1 MKKTKEK
8 LFENFEAAMNHCR
21 NMPIAV
27 FVILSTIFNY
37 LLGQNIAKTN
47 ELYSDISSYDKLE
60 FFNAL
65 IQLMVLW
72 IILRAF
78 NQVVGKINK
87 HWLLDYNYLKWITK
101 LTNSKLSS
109 ISTISTGA
117 ANNAINTISMCNK
130 GMVDCVMSIIPNII
144 PFIMLCHKEWQVA
157 GWIPTAIN
165 VGCLALFVLYSWK
178 AMNFLTY
185 KRQAKARSEI
195 STVTI
200 DCIKNSQTVKYFNKE
215 DWSIK
220 RQNDMQAKT
229 FGAQLGIPAM
239 MLNVIFYSIMW
250 IPTIAAVWLC
260 WEDKPT
266 VLYVIMMSYV
276 IDNIGGYI
284 SCIMES
290 MTEKKNQLE
299 ILGKLEADD
308 KNRLPIDESI
318 IIKSACFTYDK
329 DNTKASTFVIKDLEI
344 KRGHRYCVTGK
355 SGFGK
360 STLAKL
366 ITGTYAPTEG
376 NIPLVESVYMFAES
390 EMFNMSIADNI
401 TLGESYDE
409 KEILGMLDTFE
420 VSTSLDVF
428 KDSVGEN
435 GNKLSTGQK
444 QRINLCRT
452 LFYAR
457 RHPSSLI
464 VMDEVTAALDIKTS
478 LTCLRY
484 LTEEFKRLGITL
496 VYISNKTD
504 YLETELITDNIY
516 VHRNGNV
523 VTYDTKQ
530 DISPRTAMFYS
541 HRNDLVE
548 DSVVI
553 SKSYADS
560 LLPPVMTGFED

>member
-8 LFENFEAAMNHCR
+8 LFEKFEAAMNHCR
-21 NMPIAV
+21 NIPIAV

-47 ELYSDISSYDKLE
+47 ELYSDISSYNKLE

-72 IILRAF
+72 IILRTF

-109 ISTISTGA
+109 ISSISTGT
-117 ANNAINTISMCNK
+117 ANNAINTIAMCNK
-130 GMVDCVMSIIPNII
+130 GIVDCVMSIIPNII

-165 VGCLALFVLYSWK
+165 IGCIGLFVLYSWK

-220 RQNDMQAKT
+220 RQDDMQAKT

-239 MLNVIFYSIMW
+239 VLNVIFYSIMW
-250 IPTIAAVWLC
+250 LPSIAAVWLC
-260 WEDKPT
+260 WEDMPT

-308 KNRLPIDESI
+308 KNRLPIDKSI
-318 IIKSACFTYDK
+318 VIKNACFTYDK
-329 DNTKASTFVIKDLEI
+329 DNTKASTFIIKDLEI

-376 NIPLVESVYMFAES
+376 SIPLVESVYMFAES

-401 TLGESYDE
+401 TLGEAYDE
-409 KEILGMLDTFE
+409 KEILDMLNTFE

-504 YLETELITDNIY
+504 YLETDLITDNIY
-516 VHRNGNV
+516 VHRDGNV
-523 VTYDTKQ
+523 VTYDT
-530 DISPRTAMFYS
+530 T
-541 HRNDLVE
+541 E
-548 DSVVI
+548 
-553 SKSYADS
+553 
-560 LLPPVMTGFED
+560 

>member
-8 LFENFEAAMNHCR
+8 LFEKFEAVVNHCR
-21 NMPIAV
+21 NVPIAV

-47 ELYSDISSYDKLE
+47 ELFSDISSYDKFE

-65 IQLMVLW
+65 IQLVILW
-72 IILRAF
+72 VILRTF
-78 NQVVGKINK
+78 NQVIGKISK
-87 HWLLDYNYLKWITK
+87 HWMLDYNYLKWITK

-109 ISTISTGA
+109 ISSISTGT
-117 ANNAINTISMCNK
+117 ANNAINTIASCNK
-130 GMVDCVMSIIPNII
+130 GITDYSMAIIPNII

-157 GWIPTAIN
+157 GLIPVFTNITCILLL
-165 VGCLALFVLYSWK
+165 VIYSWK
-178 AMNFLTY
+178 ASSFMSY
-185 KRQAKARSEI
+185 KRQAKARSCI
-195 STVTI
+195 STVTV

-220 RQNDMQAKT
+220 RQADMQAIT
-229 FGAQLGIPAM
+229 FGKQLAIPGIISNT
-239 MLNVIFYSIMW
+239 LFYSITW
-250 IPTIAAVWLC
+250 LPTIVAVYFC
-260 WEDKPT
+260 WENTAT

-276 IDNIGGYI
+276 IDNIGNYI
-284 SCIMES
+284 SAIMDNY
-290 MTEKKNQLE
+290 TEKKNQLE
-299 ILGKLEADD
+299 NLGSLEFDD
-308 KNRLPIDESI
+308 KNRLPIDKSI
-318 IIKSACFTYDK
+318 IIEYAYFTYDK
-329 DNTKASTFVIKDLEI
+329 NNTKASTFIIKDLEI
-344 KRGHRYCVTGK
+344 KKGHRYCVTGK

-366 ITGTYAPTEG
+366 ITGTYAPVNG
-376 NIPLVESVYMFAES
+376 SIPLVESVYMFAES

-401 TLGESYDE
+401 TLGEAYDE
-409 KEILGMLDTFE
+409 KEILDMLDAFE
-420 VSTSLDVF
+420 VSTSLDIF

-484 LTEEFKRLGITL
+484 LTEEFKRIGITL
-496 VYISNKTD
+496 IYISNKTD

-516 VHRNGNV
+516 VHRNGNA
-523 VTYDTKQ
+523 VTYDT
-530 DISPRTAMFYS
+530 
-541 HRNDLVE
+541 VE
-548 DSVVI
+548 
-553 SKSYADS
+553 
-560 LLPPVMTGFED
+560 

>member
-8 LFENFEAAMNHCR
+8 LFEKFEAVVNHCR
-21 NMPIAV
+21 NVPIAV

-47 ELYSDISSYDKLE
+47 ELYSDIGSYDKLE

-109 ISTISTGA
+109 ISSISTGT
-117 ANNAINTISMCNK
+117 ANNAINTIAMCNK
-130 GMVDCVMSIIPNII
+130 GIVDCVMSIIPNII

-165 VGCLALFVLYSWK
+165 IGCIGLFVLYSWK

-185 KRQAKARSEI
+185 KRQAKAQSEI

-200 DCIKNSQTVKYFNKE
+200 DCIKNSRTVKYFNKE
-215 DWSIK
+215 DWSID
-220 RQNDMQAKT
+220 RQDKMQAKT
-229 FGAQLGIPAM
+229 FGAQIGIPATI
-239 MLNVIFYSIMW
+239 LTVIFYSIMW

-260 WEDKPT
+260 WEDMST

-318 IIKSACFTYDK
+318 VIESACFTYDK

-344 KRGHRYCVTGK
+344 KKGHRYCVTGK

-366 ITGTYAPTEG
+366 ITGTYAPTSG

-401 TLGESYDE
+401 TLGETYDE
-409 KEILGMLDTFE
+409 KEILDMLDAFE
-420 VSTSLDVF
+420 VSTSLDIF

-435 GNKLSTGQK
+435 GNRLSTGQK

-484 LTEEFKRLGITL
+484 LTAEFKRLGITL

-504 YLETELITDNIY
+504 YLETGLITDNIY
-516 VHRNGNV
+516 VHRNFNV

-530 DISPRTAMFYS
+530 DISPRVAMFYK
-541 HRNDLVE
+541 HRNDLTE
-548 DSVVI
+548 DAVVI
-553 SKSYADS
+553 SESYANS
-560 LLPPVMTGFED
+560 LPPVMTGFEN

>member
-1 MKKTKEK
+1 MKDKMFNK
-8 LFENFEAAMNHCR
+8 FESMLNHCR
-21 NMPIAV
+21 NIPVAV

-37 LLGQNIAKTN
+37 LLGQNIARTN
-47 ELYSDISSYDKLE
+47 ELYSNISSYNKME

-65 IQLMVLW
+65 IQLILMWV
-72 IILRAF
+72 ILRAF

-130 GMVDCVMSIIPNII
+130 GMVDCVMSIIPNVI
-144 PFIMLCHKEWQVA
+144 PFIMLCHKEWKAA
-157 GWIPTAIN
+157 GYIPTAVNLICI
-165 VGCLALFVLYSWK
+165 VLFVLYSWK
-178 AMNFLTY
+178 ASNFMTY
-185 KRQAKARSEI
+185 KRQAKARSDI

-215 DWSIK
+215 DWSIE
-220 RQNDMQAKT
+220 RQNTMQAKT
-229 FGAQLGIPAM
+229 FGAQLGVPAM
-239 MLNVIFYSIMW
+239 ILNTLFYTVMW
-250 IPTIAAVWLC
+250 FPTLTAVWLC
-260 WEDKPT
+260 WDNEDMST

-276 IDNIGGYI
+276 IDNIAGHI

-290 MTEKKNQLE
+290 YTEKKNQLE
-299 ILGKLEADD
+299 ILGKLEIDDD
-308 KNRLPIDESI
+308 KRAPIDESI
-318 IIKSACFTYDK
+318 VIKNVAFTYDRENK
-329 DNTKASTFVIKDLEI
+329 KASTFIIKDLEI

-366 ITGTYAPTEG
+366 ITGTYAPLDGE
-376 NIPLVESVYMFAES
+376 IPLVESVYMFAES

-401 TLGESYDE
+401 ALGEQYDR
-409 KEILGMLDTFE
+409 KEILDMLDAFE
-420 VSTSLDVF
+420 VSTSLDIF

-457 RHPSSLI
+457 RHSSSLI

-478 LTCLRY
+478 LTCLKY
-484 LTEEFKRLGITL
+484 LTEEFKRLDITL
-496 VYISNKTD
+496 IYISNKTD
-504 YLETELITDNIY
+504 YLETDLITDNIY
-516 VHRNGNV
+516 VHRNGTV
-523 VTYDTKQ
+523 VTYDTVP
-530 DISPRTAMFYS
+530 DISLAKRIP
-541 HRNDLVE
+541 D
-548 DSVVI
+548 
-553 SKSYADS
+553 
-560 LLPPVMTGFED
+560 LPPVIL

>member
-1 MKKTKEK
+1 MKKR
-8 LFENFEAAMNHCR
+8 LFEKFEAIVNHCR
-21 NMPIAV
+21 NIPIAV
-27 FVILSTIFNY
+27 FIILSTIFNY
-37 LLGQNIAKTN
+37 LLGHNIAKTN
-47 ELYSDISSYDKLE
+47 ELYSDISSYGKLE

-65 IQLMVLW
+65 IQLMLLW
-72 IILRAF
+72 IILRVF

-109 ISTISTGA
+109 ISSISTGT
-117 ANNAINTISMCNK
+117 ANNAINTIAMCNK
-130 GMVDCVMSIIPNII
+130 GIVDCVMSIIPNVI
-144 PFIMLCHKEWQVA
+144 PFIMLCHKEWQIA
-157 GWIPTAIN
+157 GCVPTVIN
-165 VGCLALFVLYSWK
+165 VGCISLFVLYSWK
-178 AMNFLTY
+178 AMNFMTY
-185 KRQAKARSEI
+185 KRQAKAKSRI

-215 DWSIK
+215 DWSIE
-220 RQNDMQAKT
+220 RQNTMQAKT

-239 MLNVIFYSIMW
+239 ILSIIFYSIML

-260 WEDKPT
+260 WEDMST

-290 MTEKKNQLE
+290 MTEKKNQLD

-308 KNRLPIDESI
+308 KNRLPIDKSI
-318 IIKSACFTYDK
+318 VIEYAYFTYDK
-329 DNTKASTFVIKDLEI
+329 DNAKASTFIIKDLEI
-344 KRGHRYCVTGK
+344 KKGHRYCITGK

-366 ITGTYAPTEG
+366 ITGTYSATDG
-376 NIPLVESVYMFAES
+376 TIPLVESVYMFAES

-401 TLGESYDE
+401 TLGEAYDK
-409 KEILGMLDTFE
+409 KEILDMLDAFE
-420 VSTSLDVF
+420 VSTSLDIF

-452 LFYAR
+452 LFYTR

-484 LTEEFKRLGITL
+484 LTEEFKRLSITL
-496 VYISNKTD
+496 IYISNKTD
-504 YLETELITDNIY
+504 YLETDLITDNIY

-523 VTYDTKQ
+523 VTYDT
-530 DISPRTAMFYS
+530 
-541 HRNDLVE
+541 VE
-548 DSVVI
+548 
-553 SKSYADS
+553 
-560 LLPPVMTGFED
+560 